1 MGAGPINFEITG
13 LDLVDPGEMDPM
25 VDVLVNS
32 DGVTTDVY
40 LDGEKT
46 VRVNVYVRAGEIIVE
61 MSNAGDGGTDIGAV
75 ALVYETA
82 TGNVFGS
89 LRQTEKP
96 FDDPGVKVA

>member
-13 LDLVDPGEMDPM
+13 LDLVDPGGMDPM

-32 DGVTTDVY
+32 DGVTTDVF

-46 VRVNVYVRAGEIIVE
+46 VRVSVYVRAGEIVVE
-61 MSNAGDGGTDIGAV
+61 MSNGQDLGDGSDALI
-75 ALVYETA
+75 LVYEVA

-89 LRQTEKP
+89 LRQTEKT